1 LEVQLN
7 GARIHYRRSGAGFP
21 VVFLHAGVADSRMW
35 EPQAAGLAEHFD
47 VITPDMRGFGESEL
61 PPGSWS
67 PTADVLALMDAL
79 GLRQAPHLIG
89 CSIGGR
95 TAIDFTLEHP
105 ERVSKLVLVGAGV
118 SGQTHDDEDESIYAE
133 VEAADKAKD
142 LVALNE
148 AEMKLWLVG
157 PGRTPSHVDQRLRDL
172 FLDMNGRALQS
183 DFDNAPIEKL
193 DPPAVGRLGEIKA
206 PTLVIVGD
214 HDLPAI
220 HKSADLLVSKIRG
233 ARKAVIPDAA
243 HLPNL
248 EHPEKFNRLVLDF
261 LNG

>member
-1 LEVQLN
+1 
-7 GARIHYRRSGAGFP
+7 
-21 VVFLHAGVADSRMW
+21 
-35 EPQAAGLAEHFD
+35 
-47 VITPDMRGFGESEL
+47 
-61 PPGSWS
+61 
-67 PTADVLALMDAL
+67 MDAL

-118 SGQTHDDEDESIYAE
+118 SGQTHEGEDESIYAE
-133 VEAADKAKD
+133 VEQADKAKD

-172 FLDMNGRALQS
+172 FLDMNGRSLQN
-183 DFDNAPIEKL
+183 DFESAPMRTL
-193 DPPAVGRLGEIKA
+193 DPPAFGRLGEIKA

-214 HDLPAI
+214 HDLPGI
-220 HKSADLLVSKIRG
+220 QTTADLLVSQIRG
-233 ARKAVIPDAA
+233 ARKAVIHDAA

-248 EHPEKFNRLVLDF
+248 EHPDKFNRLVLDF

>member
-1 LEVQLN
+1 MEVQLN
-7 GARIHYRRSGAGFP
+7 GARIYYRRSGVGFP

-67 PTADVLALMDAL
+67 PAADVLALMNAL

-95 TAIDFTLEHP
+95 TAIDFALEHP

-118 SGQTHDDEDESIYAE
+118 SGQTDDEDESIYAE
-133 VEAADKAKD
+133 VEAAVKTKD
-142 LVALNE
+142 LVALNQ

-157 PGRTPSHVDQRLRDL
+157 PGRLPSHVDQRLRDL
-172 FLDMNGRALQS
+172 FLDMNGRALQN
-183 DFDNAPIEKL
+183 DFDNAPVEKL
-193 DPPAVGRLGEIKA
+193 DPPAFGRLSEIKA

-214 HDLPAI
+214 HDLPQI
-220 HKSADLLVSKIRG
+220 QKTADLLVSKIHG
-233 ARKAVIPDAA
+233 ARKSVIHDAA

-248 EHPEKFNRLVLDF
+248 EHPEKFNGLLLDF

>member
-1 LEVQLN
+1 MEVQLN

-35 EPQAAGLAEHFD
+35 EPQAAGLAGHFD

-61 PPGSWS
+61 PAGAWS
-67 PTADVLALMDAL
+67 PTSDVLALMDAL

-105 ERVSKLVLVGAGV
+105 DRVSKLVLVGAGV
-118 SGQTHDDEDESIYAE
+118 SGETSGDENDHLFAE
-133 VEAADKAKD
+133 VEAADRAKD

-157 PGRTPSHVDQRLRDL
+157 PGRTTAHVDQRLRDL
-172 FLDMNGRALQS
+172 FLDMNGRSLQNDHES
-183 DFDNAPIEKL
+183 APMSLL
-193 DPPAVGRLGEIKA
+193 DPPAIGRLEEIKA
-206 PTLVIVGD
+206 PTLVVVGD
-214 HDLPAI
+214 EDLPDVQ
-220 HKSADLLVSKIRG
+220 KSADLLVSRIRG
-233 ARKAVIPDAA
+233 ARKAIIHDAA

-248 EHPEKFNRLVLDF
+248 EHPDQFNRLLLDF

>member
-1 LEVQLN
+1 
-7 GARIHYRRSGAGFP
+7 
-21 VVFLHAGVADSRMW
+21 VADSRMW
-35 EPQAAGLAEHFD
+35 EPQAAGLGEHFD

-61 PPGSWS
+61 PAQPWS
-67 PTADVLALMDAL
+67 PVADALALMDAL

-95 TAIDFTLEHP
+95 TVIDFALAHP

-118 SGQTHDDEDESIYAE
+118 SGQPFDDKDDHLFAE
-133 VEAADKAKD
+133 VAAAEKAKD
-142 LVALNE
+142 MKALNE

-157 PGRTPSHVDQRLRDL
+157 PGRSPAQIDKRLRDL
-172 FLDMNGRALQS
+172 FLDMNGRSLQN
-183 DFDNAPIEKL
+183 DFETAPMQKP
-193 DPPAVGRLGEIKA
+193 DPPAFGRLEEIKA

-214 HDLPAI
+214 CDLPEI
-220 HKSADLLVSKIRG
+220 QHTADLLVSKIHG
-233 ARKAVIPDAA
+233 ARKKVINDAA

>member
-1 LEVQLN
+1 MEVQLN

-35 EPQAAGLAEHFD
+35 EPQAAGLGKHFD
-47 VITPDMRGFGESEL
+47 VITPDMRGFGESDL
-61 PPGSWS
+61 PAEPWS

-79 GLRQAPHLIG
+79 GLRQSPHLIG
-89 CSIGGR
+89 CSIGGS
-95 TAIDFTLEHP
+95 TAIDFTLENP
-105 ERVSKLVLVGAGV
+105 DRVSKLVLVGAGV
-118 SGQTHDDEDESIYAE
+118 SGQTFGDENDHLYAE
-133 VEAADKAKD
+133 VAAAEKAKD

-157 PGRTPSHVDQRLRDL
+157 PGRAAGHVDQRLRDL
-172 FLDMNGRALQS
+172 FLDMNGRALKN
-183 DFDNAPIEKL
+183 DFESAPMQKL
-193 DPPAVGRLGEIKA
+193 DPPAIGRLGEIKA

-214 HDLPAI
+214 HDLPDI
-220 HKSADLLVSKIRG
+220 LKTADLLVSTISG
-233 ARKAVIPDAA
+233 ARKAVIHDAA

-248 EHPEKFNRLVLDF
+248 EHPDKFNRLVLDF

>member
-1 LEVQLN
+1 MEIQLN

-35 EPQAAGLAEHFD
+35 EPQAAGLDKHFD

-61 PPGSWS
+61 PAETWS

-79 GLRQAPHLIG
+79 GLRQAPHLVG
-89 CSIGGR
+89 CSIGGGA
-95 TAIDFTLEHP
+95 AIDFTLEHP

-118 SGQTHDDEDESIYAE
+118 SGQTHNDQYSHLFAE
-133 VEAADKAKD
+133 VTAAEEAKD
-142 LVALNE
+142 MVALNE

-157 PGRTPSHVDQRLRDL
+157 PGRTAGHIDKRLRDL
-172 FLDMNGRALQS
+172 FLDMNGRALRS
-183 DFDNAPIEKL
+183 DFTSAPWQKL
-193 DPPAVGRLGEIKA
+193 DPPAVGRLGEITA
-206 PTLVIVGD
+206 PTLVVVGD
-214 HDLPAI
+214 HDLPDVQET
-220 HKSADLLVSKIRG
+220 ADLLASKIPG
-233 ARKAVIPDAA
+233 ARKAIIHDAA

-248 EHPEKFNRLVLDF
+248 EHPEKFNQLLLDF

>member
-1 LEVQLN
+1 MEVQLN
-7 GARIHYRRSGAGFP
+7 GARIHFRRSGAGFP
-21 VVFLHAGVADSRMW
+21 VVFIHAGVADSRMW
-35 EPQAAGLAEHFD
+35 EPQATELGNHFD

-61 PPGSWS
+61 PAQPWS
-67 PTADVLALMDAL
+67 PTADILALMDTL

-95 TAIDFTLEHP
+95 TVIDFALEHP
-105 ERVSKLVLVGAGV
+105 DRVSKLVLVGAGM
-118 SGQTHDDEDESIYAE
+118 SGQPFDDENEHLYAE
-133 VEAADKAKD
+133 VAAADKAKD

-148 AEMKLWLVG
+148 AQMNLWLVG
-157 PGRTPSHVDQRLRDL
+157 PGRTPAQVDKRLRDL
-172 FLDMNGRALQS
+172 FLDMNGRSLQN
-183 DFDNAPIEKL
+183 DFESAPMQML
-193 DPPAVGRLGEIKA
+193 DPPAFGRLEEITA

-214 HDLPAI
+214 HDLPEI
-220 HKSADLLVSKIRG
+220 QKTADLLVSRIRG
-233 ARKAVIPDAA
+233 ARKAVIHDAA